1 LSSKKALLFIGSPH
15 GFNSSSNSLGTYL
28 LDKLQSSGYETSKI
42 HAQAAI
48 HNQEKQAE
56 MLSQVADSDILV
68 LAFPLYVDSLPSGLI
83 LALEKIAEDRKK
95 TTKAKHTRMLAIVN
109 NGFPDSKQNATAIA
123 ICKQFANE
131 SDFEWAGGL
140 TMGAG
145 AMINGMPLEKAPM
158 IKNIKKSLDLTA
170 QSLIEGSAI
179 PDEAMA
185 LMAKPVLP
193 TFIMT
198 MFANSG
204 WKPMAKPYG
213 NQKKLRDRPYEQK

>member
-1 LSSKKALLFIGSPH
+1 LSSRKAVLFIGSPH
-15 GFNSSSNSLGTYL
+15 GFNSTSNSLGIYL
-28 LDKLQSSGYETSKI
+28 LDKLQSGGYETSKI
-42 HAQAAI
+42 HAQAAV
-48 HNQEKQAE
+48 HNQEKQVK
-56 MLSQVADSDILV
+56 MLSQVADSDLLI

-95 TTKAKHTRMLAIVN
+95 TEPTKHTGVLAIVN

-131 SDFEWAGGL
+131 TGFEWVGGL

-170 QSLIEGSAI
+170 KSLIDDSPL
-179 PDEAMA
+179 PDEAMQ
-185 LMAKPVLP
+185 LMAKPVMP
-193 TFIMT
+193 KFILT
-198 MFANSG
+198 MFANMG
-204 WKPMAKPYG
+204 WKNMAKPYG
-213 NQKKLRDRPYEQK
+213 NQKKLRDRPIK